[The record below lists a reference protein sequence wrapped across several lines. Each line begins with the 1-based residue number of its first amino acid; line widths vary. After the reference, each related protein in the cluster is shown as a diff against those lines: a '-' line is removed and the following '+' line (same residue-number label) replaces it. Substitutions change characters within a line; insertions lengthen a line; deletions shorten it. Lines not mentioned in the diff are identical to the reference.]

1 MERGTAAPHFRSFQ
15 LRPYKLRPIVT
26 KWLDGSGY
34 PALVTNVGLSL
45 GDTVLHGDPAPPRG
59 KGHSSPPTFWRM
71 SKLFVQGS

>member
-45 GDTVLHGDPAPPRG
+45 GDTVTWGPCSPPR
-59 KGHSSPPTFWRM
+59 KGAQQPPNF
-71 SKLFVQGS
+71 LAHV